1 MPLILLSA
9 AWVVGIYLGTRFDLP
24 LVLLSA
30 GLVPLPLL
38 LFLKKYRKFI
48 VITSLSLLALFT
60 ASWYAYQ
67 SLQIIDADDLRYYND
82 RGTIDARGIIARDP
96 EISDRS
102 TRLYFSVSETRTDGE
117 WQPVEGKAL
126 LIVPR
131 VSTYKY
137 GDRLRVTGEMETP
150 PQLNDF
156 DYRGYLAHQG
166 IYSTI
171 LYPDIEI
178 EARGLGFKPLSL
190 IYELRASLAQTL
202 ARALPEPQASLAQG
216 IILGIRENIPP
227 SVKNDFARTGTA
239 HLLAI
244 SGLHLGIVAGIM
256 LSLGIWL
263 FGRRYYLY
271 VWLAIATLW
280 LYALLTGMH
289 PPVIRGAIMGTL
301 FLTAELLG
309 RQRSAI
315 TALTFAAAIMVGISP
330 YILEDAAFQL
340 SFLAMAGLVFLF
352 PSFRSLGRRA
362 ISKFIGEEGAIV
374 TAATFAG
381 DSLSVTMAA
390 IIAVWPVVAY
400 YFGIISLAGPLATFL
415 LLPALPVVILVG
427 AASGVIGL
435 IFLPVGQAVGWLA
448 WLFLS
453 YMLVI
458 ASWLASSPLAFIE
471 VDPIAPAWLWLY
483 YAGLTTAII
492 LGRKLKIDW
501 ISKAT
506 AGFRSGASRSANAV
520 CRLPAKWV
528 IPPLATMAVLVSV
541 IAASMPDDEL
551 SISFLDVGQGD
562 AILIQQGSQQVLID
576 GGPSPRAISLEL
588 GRQMPFWDRTIELV
602 ILTHPDQDHL
612 AGLIEVLKRYRV
624 EKVLDP
630 NLDSGTPLYE
640 EWQGLVAEKELERI
654 TARAGQ
660 QIALGEATL
669 TVLHPAET
677 LLKDTDED
685 TDNNGVVLCLK
696 TGNVSFILAADIRRE
711 AELHLITRRAALKS
725 TVLKVAHH
733 GSDTSTSQEFLSAV
747 DPQIAVLSVG
757 ADNKFGHPG
766 DEVVDRLENKLG
778 RGNIYRTDHHGTIQF
793 TTDGEKLWVST
804 TRQDELAS
812 TE

>member
-9 AWVVGIYLGTRFDLP
+9 AWVAGIYLGTRFDLP

-30 GLVPLPLL
+30 GLVPLPFL

-48 VITSLSLLALFT
+48 VITSLSLFALFT

-67 SLQIIDADDLRYYND
+67 SLHIIDVDDLRYYND
-82 RGTIDARGIIARDP
+82 RGTIDVRGIIARDP

-117 WQPVEGKAL
+117 WQSVEGNAL
-126 LIVPR
+126 LIMPR

-137 GDRLRVTGEMETP
+137 GDRLQVTGEMETP

-171 LYPDIEI
+171 LYPDIKI
-178 EARGLGFKPLSL
+178 EARGLGFKPLSW

-202 ARALPEPQASLAQG
+202 SRVLPEPQASLAQG

-256 LSLGIWL
+256 LSLGTWL

-271 VWLAIATLW
+271 VWLALATIW

-289 PPVIRGAIMGTL
+289 PPVIRGAIMATL

-330 YILEDAAFQL
+330 YILGDAAFQL

-362 ISKFIGEEGAIV
+362 ISKFIGEEEAIA
-374 TAATFAG
+374 TAANFAG

-390 IIAVWPVVAY
+390 IIAVWPVVAH
-400 YFGIISLAGPLATFL
+400 YFGIISFAGPLATFL
-415 LLPALPVVILVG
+415 LLPALPVVILAGV
-427 AASGVIGL
+427 ASGVIGL
-435 IFLPVGQAVGWLA
+435 IFLLAGQAIGWLA

-471 VDPIAPAWLWLY
+471 VDPIAPVWLWLY
-483 YAGLTTAII
+483 YAGLTAAII
-492 LGRKLKIDW
+492 LGRKLKVDW

-520 CRLPAKWV
+520 CRLPVKWV

-562 AILIQQGSQQVLID
+562 AILIQQGSRQVLID
-576 GGPSPRAISLEL
+576 GGPSPQAISLEL
-588 GRQMPFWDRTIELV
+588 GRQMPFWDRTIEL
-602 ILTHPDQDHL
+602 
-612 AGLIEVLKRYRV
+612 
-624 EKVLDP
+624 
-630 NLDSGTPLYE
+630 
-640 EWQGLVAEKELERI
+640 
-654 TARAGQ
+654 
-660 QIALGEATL
+660 
-669 TVLHPAET
+669 
-677 LLKDTDED
+677 
-685 TDNNGVVLCLK
+685 
-696 TGNVSFILAADIRRE
+696 
-711 AELHLITRRAALKS
+711 
-725 TVLKVAHH
+725 
-733 GSDTSTSQEFLSAV
+733 
-747 DPQIAVLSVG
+747 
-757 ADNKFGHPG
+757 
-766 DEVVDRLENKLG
+766 
-778 RGNIYRTDHHGTIQF
+778 F
-793 TTDGEKLWVST
+793 T
-804 TRQDELAS
+804 
-812 TE
+812 

>member
-30 GLVPLPLL
+30 GLVPLPFL

-48 VITSLSLLALFT
+48 VITSLSLFALFT

-67 SLQIIDADDLRYYND
+67 SLHIIDVDDLRYYND
-82 RGTIDARGIIARDP
+82 RGTIDVRGIIARDP

-117 WQPVEGKAL
+117 WQSVEGNAL
-126 LIVPR
+126 LIMPR

-137 GDRLRVTGEMETP
+137 GDRLQVTGEMETP

-171 LYPDIEI
+171 LYPDIKI
-178 EARGLGFKPLSL
+178 EARGLGFKPLSW

-202 ARALPEPQASLAQG
+202 SRVLPEPQASLAQG

-256 LSLGIWL
+256 LSLGTWL

-271 VWLAIATLW
+271 VWLALATIW

-289 PPVIRGAIMGTL
+289 PPVIRGAIMATL

-330 YILEDAAFQL
+330 YILGDAAFQL

-362 ISKFIGEEGAIV
+362 ISKFIGEEEAIA
-374 TAATFAG
+374 TAANFAG

-390 IIAVWPVVAY
+390 IIAVWPVVAH
-400 YFGIISLAGPLATFL
+400 YFGIISFAGPLATFL
-415 LLPALPVVILVG
+415 LLPALPVVILAGV
-427 AASGVIGL
+427 ASGVIGL
-435 IFLPVGQAVGWLA
+435 IFLLAGQAIGWLA

-471 VDPIAPAWLWLY
+471 VDPIAPVWLWLY
-483 YAGLTTAII
+483 YAGLTAAII
-492 LGRKLKIDW
+492 LGRKLKVDW

-520 CRLPAKWV
+520 CRLPVKWV

-562 AILIQQGSQQVLID
+562 AILIQQGSRQVLID
-576 GGPSPRAISLEL
+576 GGPSPQAISLEL
-588 GRQMPFWDRTIELV
+588 GRQMPFWDRTIEL
-602 ILTHPDQDHL
+602 
-612 AGLIEVLKRYRV
+612 
-624 EKVLDP
+624 
-630 NLDSGTPLYE
+630 
-640 EWQGLVAEKELERI
+640 
-654 TARAGQ
+654 
-660 QIALGEATL
+660 
-669 TVLHPAET
+669 
-677 LLKDTDED
+677 
-685 TDNNGVVLCLK
+685 
-696 TGNVSFILAADIRRE
+696 
-711 AELHLITRRAALKS
+711 
-725 TVLKVAHH
+725 
-733 GSDTSTSQEFLSAV
+733 
-747 DPQIAVLSVG
+747 
-757 ADNKFGHPG
+757 
-766 DEVVDRLENKLG
+766 
-778 RGNIYRTDHHGTIQF
+778 F
-793 TTDGEKLWVST
+793 T
-804 TRQDELAS
+804 
-812 TE
+812 

>member
-1 MPLILLSA
+1 VPLILLSV
-9 AWVVGIYLGTRFDLP
+9 AWVVGIYLGASFDLP

-60 ASWYAYQ
+60 ASWYTYQ
-67 SLQIIDADDLRYYND
+67 SLHVIDADDLRYYND
-82 RGTIDARGIIARDP
+82 RGTIDVRGIIARDP

-102 TRLYFSVSETRTDGE
+102 TRLYFSVSETRADGE
-117 WQPVEGKAL
+117 WQPVEGNAL

-137 GDRLRVTGEMETP
+137 GDRLQVTGEMETP

-156 DYRGYLAHQG
+156 DYQGYLAHQG

-271 VWLAIATLW
+271 VWLAMATIW

-289 PPVIRGAIMGTL
+289 PPMVRGAIMATL

-330 YILEDAAFQL
+330 YILGDAAFQL

-374 TAATFAG
+374 AAATFAG
-381 DSLSVTMAA
+381 NSLSVTMAA

-400 YFGIISLAGPLATFL
+400 YFGIISFAGPLATFL
-415 LLPALPVVILVG
+415 LLPALPAVILVG

-435 IFLPVGQAVGWLA
+435 IFLLAGQAIGWLA

-471 VDPIAPAWLWLY
+471 VDPIAPVWLWLY
-483 YAGLTTAII
+483 YAGLTAAII
-492 LGRKLKIDW
+492 LGRKLKVDW

-520 CRLPAKWV
+520 CRLPVKWV

-576 GGPSPRAISLEL
+576 GGPSPQAISLEL

-640 EWQGLVAEKELERI
+640 EWHRLVAEKKPEKI

-660 QIALGEATL
+660 QIALAGATL
-669 TVLHPAET
+669 TVLHPPEA
-677 LLKDTDED
+677 LLKDTNED
-685 TDNNGVVLCLK
+685 IDNNGAVLRLK
-696 TGNVSFILAADIRRE
+696 AGNVSFLLAADIRRE

-747 DPQIAVLSVG
+747 DPQIAVISVG
-757 ADNKFGHPG
+757 ADNKFGHPS
-766 DEVVDRLENKLG
+766 EEIMNRLDNKLG
-778 RGNIYRTDHHGTIQF
+778 QTNVYRTDHHGTIQF
-793 TTDGEKLWVST
+793 TTDGEKLWVKILGA
-804 TRQDELAS
+804 R
-812 TE
+812 

>member
-67 SLQIIDADDLRYYND
+67 SLHVIDVDDLRYYND
-82 RGTIDARGIIARDP
+82 RGTIDVRGIIARDP

-117 WQPVEGKAL
+117 WQSVEGNAL

-137 GDRLRVTGEMETP
+137 GDRLQVTGEMETP

-256 LSLGIWL
+256 LSLGTWL

-271 VWLAIATLW
+271 VWLAIATIW

-330 YILEDAAFQL
+330 YILGDAAFQL

-352 PSFRSLGRRA
+352 PSFRSLGKKA

-374 TAATFAG
+374 TAATLAG

-400 YFGIISLAGPLATFL
+400 YFGIISFAGPLATFL
-415 LLPALPVVILVG
+415 LLPALPAVILVG
-427 AASGVIGL
+427 AASGVLGL
-435 IFLPVGQAVGWLA
+435 IFLLAGQTIGWLA

-471 VDPIAPAWLWLY
+471 INPIAPVWLWLY

-520 CRLPAKWV
+520 CRLPVKWV
-528 IPPLATMAVLVSV
+528 LPPLATMAVLVSV
-541 IAASMPDDEL
+541 IAASIPDDEL

-576 GGPSPRAISLEL
+576 GGASPRSISLEL

-669 TVLHPAET
+669 TVLHPPEA

-685 TDNNGVVLCLK
+685 IDNNGVVLCLK
-696 TGNVSFILAADIRRE
+696 DGNVSFMLAADIRRE

-757 ADNKFGHPG
+757 ADNKFGHPS

-778 RGNIYRTDHHGTIQF
+778 QGNVYRTDHHGTIQF
-793 TTDGEKLWVST
+793 TTDGERLWVST
-804 TRQDELAS
+804 TRQVELAS
-812 TE
+812 AE

>member
-67 SLQIIDADDLRYYND
+67 SLHVIDVDDLRYYND
-82 RGTIDARGIIARDP
+82 RGTIDVRGIIARDP

-117 WQPVEGKAL
+117 WQSVEGNAL

-137 GDRLRVTGEMETP
+137 GDRLQVTGEMETP

-256 LSLGIWL
+256 LSLGTWL

-271 VWLAIATLW
+271 VWLAIATIW

-374 TAATFAG
+374 TAANFAG

-400 YFGIISLAGPLATFL
+400 YFGIISFAGPLATFL
-415 LLPALPVVILVG
+415 LLPALPAVILVG
-427 AASGVIGL
+427 AASGVLGL
-435 IFLPVGQAVGWLA
+435 IFLLAGQTIGWLA

-471 VDPIAPAWLWLY
+471 INPIAPVWLWLY

-520 CRLPAKWV
+520 CRLPVKWV
-528 IPPLATMAVLVSV
+528 LPPLATMAVLVSV
-541 IAASMPDDEL
+541 IAASIPDDEL

-562 AILIQQGSQQVLID
+562 AILIQASQ
-576 GGPSPRAISLEL
+576 
-588 GRQMPFWDRTIELV
+588 
-602 ILTHPDQDHL
+602 
-612 AGLIEVLKRYRV
+612 
-624 EKVLDP
+624 
-630 NLDSGTPLYE
+630 
-640 EWQGLVAEKELERI
+640 
-654 TARAGQ
+654 
-660 QIALGEATL
+660 
-669 TVLHPAET
+669 
-677 LLKDTDED
+677 
-685 TDNNGVVLCLK
+685 
-696 TGNVSFILAADIRRE
+696 
-711 AELHLITRRAALKS
+711 
-725 TVLKVAHH
+725 
-733 GSDTSTSQEFLSAV
+733 
-747 DPQIAVLSVG
+747 
-757 ADNKFGHPG
+757 
-766 DEVVDRLENKLG
+766 
-778 RGNIYRTDHHGTIQF
+778 
-793 TTDGEKLWVST
+793 
-804 TRQDELAS
+804 
-812 TE
+812 

>member
-67 SLQIIDADDLRYYND
+67 SLHVIDVDDLRYYND
-82 RGTIDARGIIARDP
+82 RGTIDVRGIIARDP

-117 WQPVEGKAL
+117 WQSVEGNAL

-137 GDRLRVTGEMETP
+137 GDRLQVTGEMETP

-256 LSLGIWL
+256 LSLGTWL

-271 VWLAIATLW
+271 VWLAIATIW

-352 PSFRSLGRRA
+352 PSFRSLGRGVV
-362 ISKFIGEEGAIV
+362 SKFIGEEGAIV
-374 TAATFAG
+374 TAANFAG
-381 DSLSVTMAA
+381 DSLSVTMTAL
-390 IIAVWPVVAY
+390 IAVWPVVAY
-400 YFGIISLAGPLATFL
+400 YFGIISFAGPLATFL
-415 LLPALPVVILVG
+415 LLPALPAVILVG
-427 AASGVIGL
+427 AASGVLGL
-435 IFLPVGQAVGWLA
+435 IFLLAGQTIGWLA

-471 VDPIAPAWLWLY
+471 INPIAPVWLWLY

-520 CRLPAKWV
+520 CRLPVKWV
-528 IPPLATMAVLVSV
+528 LPPLATMAVLVSV
-541 IAASMPDDEL
+541 IAASIPDDEL

-576 GGPSPRAISLEL
+576 GGASPRSISLEL

-669 TVLHPAET
+669 TVLHPPEA

-685 TDNNGVVLCLK
+685 IDNNGVVLCLK
-696 TGNVSFILAADIRRE
+696 DGNVSFMLAA
-711 AELHLITRRAALKS
+711 
-725 TVLKVAHH
+725 
-733 GSDTSTSQEFLSAV
+733 
-747 DPQIAVLSVG
+747 
-757 ADNKFGHPG
+757 
-766 DEVVDRLENKLG
+766 
-778 RGNIYRTDHHGTIQF
+778 
-793 TTDGEKLWVST
+793 
-804 TRQDELAS
+804 
-812 TE
+812 